1 MVSIGPK
8 AEDRPNRN
16 PHNKVVKDTISKF
29 ACIRSAPAALDLSS
43 LTKGTSRATIFADLA
58 KATVVLCWFDNI
70 LAHLEK
76 AKGNFQK
83 QC

>member
-1 MVSIGPK
+1 MSLSILAKKKDIMVSIGPK

-43 LTKGTSRATIFADLA
+43 
-58 KATVVLCWFDNI
+58 
-70 LAHLEK
+70 
-76 AKGNFQK
+76 
-83 QC
+83 